1 MGAVNGEDYLKQW
14 SNAGRVLRKVDSL
27 VRKNLEEI
35 NSFKVYGMS
44 DGCLSGKKYDTLF
57 GYIHHALSV
66 VNVYSSMYEPELLAR
81 RIVNKL

>member
-35 NSFKVYGMS
+35 NSFKVYG
-44 DGCLSGKKYDTLF
+44 
-57 GYIHHALSV
+57 A
-66 VNVYSSMYEPELLAR
+66 
-81 RIVNKL
+81 